1 MEKEFKI
8 VDFSDRYDRV
18 FLYEALLKTNGFVSQ
33 FKKLSEECN
42 ELSEATETFLS
53 NQSKENRD
61 AMVSE
66 IVDVENMIEQIK
78 ILLSVFQEEFN
89 KERNFKLS
97 RTASRFNL

>member
-1 MEKEFKI
+1 
-8 VDFSDRYDRV
+8 
-18 FLYEALLKTNGFVSQ
+18 
-33 FKKLSEECN
+33 
-42 ELSEATETFLS
+42 LSEATETFLS